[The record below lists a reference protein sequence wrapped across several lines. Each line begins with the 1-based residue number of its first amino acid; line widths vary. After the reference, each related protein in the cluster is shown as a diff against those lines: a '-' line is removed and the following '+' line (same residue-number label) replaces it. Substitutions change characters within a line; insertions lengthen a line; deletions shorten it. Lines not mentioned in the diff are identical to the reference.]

1 MPILTFNLPLHLPL
15 QVLFRF
21 ALAFFKLHEEEI
33 LSAPDSVSVNTLL
46 RTLGERECDVRNLCK
61 IAFSLLNPFPMSKVR
76 SKRAYYQQVVSCE
89 LERLEQIRRT
99 LPSVEKGEEE
109 VDRDSD

>member
-1 MPILTFNLPLHLPL
+1 
-15 QVLFRF
+15 
-21 ALAFFKLHEEEI
+21 
-33 LSAPDSVSVNTLL
+33 
-46 RTLGERECDVRNLCK
+46 
-61 IAFSLLNPFPMSKVR
+61 MSKVR

-99 LPSVEKGEEE
+99 LPSVEKREEEEAGEE